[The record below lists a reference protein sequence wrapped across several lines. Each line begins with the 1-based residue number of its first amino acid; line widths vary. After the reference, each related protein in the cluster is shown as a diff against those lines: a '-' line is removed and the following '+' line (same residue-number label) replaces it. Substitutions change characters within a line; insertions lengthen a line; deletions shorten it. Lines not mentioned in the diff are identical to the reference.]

1 MARAKANVQIL
12 IFQKKKNYLLKDK
25 TTTRSKSHNLCSQPT
40 L

>member
-12 IFQKKKNYLLKDK
+12 IFQKKNYLLKDK